1 MSILEADYYDTDTY
15 NPLSATPPI
24 EKIRMKKISRIQREK
39 ETIGVMIRHY
49 CRLNHHHNDELC
61 LECDKLLAYARKRL
75 DNCPFQNGKTTC
87 GKCPVHC
94 YRPDKRETIRKIMRE
109 IGPRMLLTNPIMG
122 IRHVI
127 DGLRKKPIGR
137 ENKRR

>member
-1 MSILEADYYDTDTY
+1 
-15 NPLSATPPI
+15 
-24 EKIRMKKISRIQREK
+24 MKKNSRIQREK
-39 ETIGVMIRHY
+39 KTIEVMIRHY

-61 LECDKLLAYARKRL
+61 PECDELLAYARKRL
-75 DNCPFQNGKTTC
+75 DKCPFQNGKTTC

-94 YRPDKRETIRKIMRE
+94 YRPDKRETIRKVMRA

-127 DGLRKKPIGR
+127 DGLRKKPIKKVKGR
-137 ENKRR
+137 R